1 MLKGLLA
8 SLKGTLKAGQG
19 NAIAFEGLHLLHMLT
34 QGTLPLCSLD
44 HVHKV
49 IQGGDVVSSDVALD
63 PVRLQVGA
71 AQTRRQAP
79 VISVNINL
87 GHGGE
92 WDGIE
97 GPSFIQNLPAKRK
110 IHM

>member
-1 MLKGLLA
+1 
-8 SLKGTLKAGQG
+8 
-19 NAIAFEGLHLLHMLT
+19 
-34 QGTLPLCSLD
+34 
-44 HVHKV
+44 
-49 IQGGDVVSSDVALD
+49 
-63 PVRLQVGA
+63 
-71 AQTRRQAP
+71 
-79 VISVNINL
+79 VNINL